1 MKKVFALALAAAMA
15 LSMVACSSAP
25 ATETEPELT
34 YKTGLGTVISV
45 SAGNEDVEAEKG
57 ASAQVNTTIVAA
69 TFDSN
74 GVIVSIDVDSAQQ
87 KAAFDL
93 EGKAGE
99 IDYRT
104 KAEKEYDYNM
114 QAFMPTAV
122 GEWFEQVDAFEAWMV
137 GKTYDEVVGMEF
149 GENSHGYTDTP
160 ADEDLK
166 AGCTMSMT
174 SFLAAIAQAGELQK

>member
-1 MKKVFALALAAAMA
+1 MFAAWGSQL
-15 LSMVACSSAP
+15 
-25 ATETEPELT
+25 
-34 YKTGLGTVISV
+34 
-45 SAGNEDVEAEKG
+45 
-57 ASAQVNTTIVAA
+57 
-69 TFDSN
+69 
-74 GVIVSIDVDSAQQ
+74 
-87 KAAFDL
+87 
-93 EGKAGE
+93 
-99 IDYRT
+99 
-104 KAEKEYDYNM
+104 
-114 QAFMPTAV
+114 

>member
-1 MKKVFALALAAAMA
+1 MKKVLALALAAAMA
-15 LSMVACSSAP
+15 LSMAACGEKAP
-25 ATETEPELT
+25 AAPEVT
-34 YKTGLGTVISV
+34 YKTGLGAV
-45 SAGNEDVEAEKG
+45 VEAETTDATAEAG
-57 ASAQVNTTIVAA
+57 ASAQITSTIVAA

-122 GEWFEQVDAFEAWMV
+122 GEWFEQVNAFETWAT
-137 GKTYDEVVGMEF
+137 GKTVAEVVGMEF
-149 GENSHGYTDTP
+149 AEANAVG
-160 ADEDLK
+160 
-166 AGCTMSMT
+166 
-174 SFLAAIAQAGELQK
+174 